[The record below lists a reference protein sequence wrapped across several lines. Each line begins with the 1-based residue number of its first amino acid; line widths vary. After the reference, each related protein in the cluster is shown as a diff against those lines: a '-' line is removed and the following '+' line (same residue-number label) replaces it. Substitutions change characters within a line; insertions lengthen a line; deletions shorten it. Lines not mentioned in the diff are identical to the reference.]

1 METRKIHETRYSAI
15 PSDYAKLVNDVFTT
29 NFDAGLKALE
39 KATRAK
45 FHFSATGRIY
55 ANEIVLCISLIEEKQ
70 LAATSVYASCD
81 FDSKASS
88 PTIEDLL
95 SAGVDAAGGI
105 FGELLDPAN
114 AAGIESVL
122 TRTLAALQNVPL
134 EWTLVPAERYRVWI
148 RVDKANPDLERQAE
162 DWLRQND
169 PEQQAQMEQ
178 DELATRELFVTGP
191 KKNTGGTIH

>member
-1 METRKIHETRYSAI
+1 METRKIHETPFSPI

-39 KATRAK
+39 KATRGK

-55 ANEIVLCISLIEEKQ
+55 ASEVILCVSLLEENQ

-95 SAGVDAAGGI
+95 SAGVDAAGAV
-105 FGELLDPAN
+105 FGELLEPAN
-114 AAGIESVL
+114 PRKSKRSHAHADSVARRPARMDRG
-122 TRTLAALQNVPL
+122 THGTLS
-134 EWTLVPAERYRVWI
+134 
-148 RVDKANPDLERQAE
+148 RVD
-162 DWLRQND
+162 
-169 PEQQAQMEQ
+169 
-178 DELATRELFVTGP
+178 TRR
-191 KKNTGGTIH
+191 